1 MSILEPP
8 EVYTFKGWILWHVN
22 YIPQSECFFKMRF
35 LTMPQPKE
43 QTPAVSQALLRALEQ
58 SDVLLHFKAHP
69 DRKPT
74 PVNAQ
79 Q

>member
-1 MSILEPP
+1 
-8 EVYTFKGWILWHVN
+8 
-22 YIPQSECFFKMRF
+22 
-35 LTMPQPKE
+35 MPQPKE

-79 Q
+79 QWKHRLGLDLASVSCQMDDLGQVT